1 MWKIRL
7 NKGEEF
13 EVTEDGVQALDNIL
27 TINLFANEKNIV
39 EFEELFENTEN
50 TKKIQL
56 IDHDGSTFL
65 SHLGYTKLQ
74 SIKKQMETIVNYTQD
89 EEGNS
94 VPVTGAAI
102 IVELRRPDETEA
114 RIAALEETVDKLV
127 LDSLGIA

>member
-39 EFEELFENTEN
+39 EFKELFENTEN

-65 SHLGYTKLQ
+65 SQFGCTKIAKYKKADGGYCGLHAAEGIGHLL
-74 SIKKQMETIVNYTQD
+74 
-89 EEGNS
+89 
-94 VPVTGAAI
+94 
-102 IVELRRPDETEA
+102 
-114 RIAALEETVDKLV
+114 
-127 LDSLGIA
+127 

>member
-56 IDHDGSTFL
+56 IDHDGSTFS
-65 SHLGYTKLQ
+65 SHLGYIKLL
-74 SIKKQMETIVNYTQD
+74 SIKKQMEAIVDYTRD

-94 VPVTGAAI
+94 VPVTGAVI
-102 IVELRRPDETEA
+102 IVELQRPDEMEA
-114 RIAALEETVDKLV
+114 RIAALEETVDTLV
-127 LDSLGIA
+127 LESLGLV

>member
-13 EVTEDGVQALDNIL
+13 EVTEDGVEALDNIL

-65 SHLGYTKLQ
+65 
-74 SIKKQMETIVNYTQD
+74 VF
-89 EEGNS
+89 S
-94 VPVTGAAI
+94 VF
-102 IVELRRPDETEA
+102 
-114 RIAALEETVDKLV
+114 
-127 LDSLGIA
+127 